1 MIRVSV
7 GVVSAAAAGFSD
19 GWSVLGP
26 APEFISTSLTWWTGM
41 GGAIV
46 MLIRSFRSHHAPI
59 AAHDIIV
66 SIKRTIAAMPP
77 GEMACVRQESQ
88 MVPLPLSPFPVSP
101 LA

>member
-7 GVVSAAAAGFSD
+7 GVVSTAATGFSG
-19 GWSVLGP
+19 GWFVLGP
-26 APEFISTSLTWWTGM
+26 APEFIPTSLTWWTGI
-41 GGAIV
+41 GGAIF
-46 MLIRSFRSHHAPI
+46 MLICSFRSHHAPI

-66 SIKRTIAAMPP
+66 SNMRTIAAMPP

-88 MVPLPLSPFPVSP
+88 TVPLPLSLPVSP